1 MVTRS
6 TSRDGAVSFWRDLQ
20 SPKLLQC
27 NLLGEGLFASFF
39 QVIVNLKHKMF
50 KANFGLMT
58 LLYFVIPVLQ
68 FLNTC
73 C

>member
-6 TSRDGAVSFWRDLQ
+6 TSRDGAVSFWRDSQ

-27 NLLGEGLFASFF
+27 NLLGEGVASFF

-50 KANFGLMT
+50 NLKPT
-58 LLYFVIPVLQ
+58 SI
-68 FLNTC
+68 
-73 C
+73 